1 MATMYAEPGVT
12 APKRLAAERR
22 ARRAWRTINENG
34 WRERLAPLAEH
45 MGTHAHLTLLPRD

>member
-22 ARRAWRTINENG
+22 ARRAWRTINGNG

-45 MGTHAHLTLLPRD
+45 IGTHAHLTLLPRD